1 MSTFLPVAGSGAST
15 LPTLN
20 EGSAAPRAKTL
31 APRKKTRQIR
41 LGNVLIGGGAP
52 IPVQSMTKTE
62 TTDVE
67 ATLWQIRE
75 MILAGCEI
83 IRVTANS
90 IEAADVF
97 DQLVAGSSV
106 PIVADV
112 HFDYRNAI
120 RVMEKG
126 VTGLRLNPGNI
137 GARWKVEEVTRMAKD
152 KGIPIRIGV
161 NAGSL
166 EKDLLKK
173 YGAPTPEAMV
183 ESGFRHIEIL
193 ESLGFHETKISLKA
207 SNVSMMVEAYR
218 LFAKQSD
225 YPLHLGVTEAGSQ
238 FSGSI
243 KSSVGLGILLSEGI
257 GDTIRVSLAT
267 DPVEEVRVGR
277 EILKSMGLR
286 DDGVNVIACPTCG
299 RLEVDMLPMV
309 EKVEKHLAGVKIP
322 LQVAIMGCSVN
333 GPGEAREADIGFAA
347 GKDMGMIYK
356 NGEPYRRIGGPN
368 MLDEFIREIDLLVAE
383 REKAVD
389 RETASESS
397 GG

>member
-1 MSTFLPVAGSGAST
+1 M
-15 LPTLN
+15 
-20 EGSAAPRAKTL
+20 
-31 APRKKTRQIR
+31 R
-41 LGNVLIGGGAP
+41 LGSVFIGGGAP
-52 IPVQSMTKTE
+52 ITVQSMTKTE
-62 TTDVE
+62 TADVE
-67 ATLWQIRE
+67 ATLWQIRD
-75 MILAGCEI
+75 MIMAGCEI
-83 IRVTANS
+83 VRVTANT

-97 DQLVAGSSV
+97 DRLVAGSSV
-106 PIVADV
+106 PVIADV
-112 HFDYRNAI
+112 HFDYRCAI

-137 GARWKVEEVTRMAKD
+137 GARWKVEEVTRMAGD
-152 KGIPIRIGV
+152 RGIPIRIGV

-173 YGAPTPEAMV
+173 YGEPTPEAMV
-183 ESGFRHIEIL
+183 ESAFRHLEIL
-193 ESLGFHETKISLKA
+193 ESLGFFETKVSLKA
-207 SNVSMMVEAYR
+207 SNVPMMVDAYR
-218 LFAKQSD
+218 LFSKQSD

-238 FSGSI
+238 FTGSV
-243 KSSVGLGILLSEGI
+243 KSAMGIGILLSEGI

-277 EILKSMGLR
+277 EILKGLHLR

-309 EKVEKHLAGVKIP
+309 ERVEKHLAGVKLP

-368 MLDEFIREIDLLVAE
+368 MLDEFIAEIDLLVEE
-383 REKAVD
+383 RTKSAG
-389 RETASESS
+389 ETRPAD
-397 GG
+397 

>member
-1 MSTFLPVAGSGAST
+1 MSTLLPVAGSGLST
-15 LPTLN
+15 LPALS
-20 EGSAAPRAKTL
+20 EEKAPARAKAL

-41 LGNVLIGGGAP
+41 LGNILIGGNAP
-52 IPVQSMTKTE
+52 ITVQSMTKTE
-62 TTDVE
+62 TTEVE
-67 ATLWQIRE
+67 ATLWQIRD
-75 MILAGCEI
+75 MIMAGCEI
-83 IRVTANS
+83 VRVTANTL
-90 IEAADVF
+90 EAADVF

-120 RVMEKG
+120 RAMEKG

-137 GARWKVEEVTRMAKD
+137 GARWKVEEVTRMAAG

-173 YGAPTPEAMV
+173 YGGPTPEAMV
-183 ESGFRHIEIL
+183 DSALRHLEIL
-193 ESLGFHETKISLKA
+193 ESLGFYQTKVSLKA

-218 LFAKQSD
+218 LFAQRSD

-243 KSSVGLGILLSEGI
+243 KSSVGLGVLLAEGI

-277 EILKSMGLR
+277 EILKSLGLR

-309 EKVEKHLAGVKIP
+309 ERVEKHLAGVKLP

-356 NGEPYRRIGGPN
+356 NGEPYRRIGGPD
-368 MLDEFIREIDLLVAE
+368 MLEEFIKEIDLLVEE
-383 REKAVD
+383 RQKALSTPKEAD
-389 RETASESS
+389 
-397 GG
+397 

>member
-1 MSTFLPVAGSGAST
+1 
-15 LPTLN
+15 
-20 EGSAAPRAKTL
+20 
-31 APRKKTRQIR
+31 
-41 LGNVLIGGGAP
+41 
-52 IPVQSMTKTE
+52 
-62 TTDVE
+62 
-67 ATLWQIRE
+67 
-75 MILAGCEI
+75 
-83 IRVTANS
+83 
-90 IEAADVF
+90 
-97 DQLVAGSSV
+97 
-106 PIVADV
+106 
-112 HFDYRNAI
+112 FDYRCAI

-173 YGAPTPEAMV
+173 YGEPTPEAIV
-183 ESGFRHIEIL
+183 ESAFRHLEIL
-193 ESLGFHETKISLKA
+193 ESLDFRETKVSLKA
-207 SNVSMMVEAYR
+207 SNVTMMVEAYR
-218 LFAKQSD
+218 LFSRQSD
-225 YPLHLGVTEAGSQ
+225 YPLHLGVTEAGSL
-238 FSGSI
+238 FSGTI
-243 KSSVGLGILLSEGI
+243 KSSMGIGLLLAEGI
-257 GDTIRVSLAT
+257 GDTIRVSLAA

-277 EILKSMGLR
+277 EILKGLGLR

-309 EKVEKHLAGVKIP
+309 ERVEKHLAGVKLP

-368 MLDEFIREIDLLVAE
+368 MLEEFLEEIDRLVAE
-383 REKAVD
+383 RQGIPP
-389 RETASESS
+389 RPSE
-397 GG
+397 

>member
-1 MSTFLPVAGSGAST
+1 MSQLPV
-15 LPTLN
+15 LN
-20 EGSAAPRAKTL
+20 APAESAPPKRTL
-31 APRKKTRQIR
+31 APRRKTRQIR

-62 TTDVE
+62 TKDVE
-67 ATLWQIRE
+67 ATLWQIRD
-75 MILAGCEI
+75 MIMAGCEI
-83 IRVTANS
+83 VRVTANT

-106 PIVADV
+106 PIIADV
-112 HFDYRNAI
+112 HFDYRCALRAI
-120 RVMEKG
+120 EKG
-126 VTGLRLNPGNI
+126 VTGLRINPGNI
-137 GARWKVEEVTRMAKD
+137 GARWKVEEVTRMAAD
-152 KGIPIRIGV
+152 RGIPIRIGV

-173 YGAPTPEAMV
+173 YGEPTPEAMV
-183 ESGFRHIEIL
+183 ESAFRHLEIL
-193 ESLGFHETKISLKA
+193 ESLGFRETKVALKA
-207 SNVSMMVEAYR
+207 SNAPMMVDAYR

-238 FSGSI
+238 FTGTV
-243 KSSVGLGILLSEGI
+243 KSAMGIGILLAEGI
-257 GDTIRVSLAT
+257 GDTIRVSLAA

-277 EILKSMGLR
+277 EILKGLHLR

-309 EKVEKHLAGVKIP
+309 ERIEKHLAGVKLP

-356 NGEPYRRIGGPN
+356 NGEPFRRIGGPN
-368 MLDEFIREIDLLVAE
+368 MLDEFIAEIDKLVEE
-383 REKAVD
+383 RTRAA
-389 RETASESS
+389 ASAPPAAAD
-397 GG
+397 

>member
-1 MSTFLPVAGSGAST
+1 MSTLLPVAGSGVST
-15 LPTLN
+15 LPTVN
-20 EGSAAPRAKTL
+20 DAKAPAPHPKTL
-31 APRKKTRQIR
+31 APRRKTRQIR
-41 LGNVLIGGGAP
+41 LGDVLIGGGAP

-67 ATLWQIRE
+67 ATLWQIRD
-75 MILAGCEI
+75 MIMAGCEVV
-83 IRVTANS
+83 RVTANTL
-90 IEAADVF
+90 EAADVF
-97 DQLVAGSSV
+97 DRLVAGSSV
-106 PIVADV
+106 PVVADV

-120 RVMEKG
+120 RAMEKG

-173 YGAPTPEAMV
+173 HGGPTPEAMV
-183 ESGFRHIEIL
+183 ESAFRHIEIL
-193 ESLGFHETKISLKA
+193 ESLAFFETKVSLKA
-207 SNVSMMVEAYR
+207 SNVPMMVEAYR
-218 LFAKQSD
+218 LFSKRSD

-238 FSGSI
+238 FAGSI
-243 KSSVGLGILLSEGI
+243 KSAMGLAVLLSEGI

-277 EILKSMGLR
+277 EILKGLGLR
-286 DDGVNVIACPTCG
+286 EDGVTVIACPTCG

-309 EKVEKHLAGVKIP
+309 DRVEKHLANVKIP

-356 NGEPYRRIGGPN
+356 NGEPFRRIGGLN

-383 REKAVD
+383 KEKGIPTPAAT
-389 RETASESS
+389 EE
-397 GG
+397 G

>member
-1 MSTFLPVAGSGAST
+1 MSQLPVRNAPPPET
-15 LPTLN
+15 
-20 EGSAAPRAKTL
+20 APRKRTL
-31 APRKKTRQIR
+31 APRRKTRQIR

-62 TTDVE
+62 TADVE
-67 ATLWQIRE
+67 ATLWQIRD
-75 MILAGCEI
+75 MIMAGCEVV
-83 IRVTANS
+83 RVTANT

-97 DQLVAGSSV
+97 DKLVAGSSV
-106 PIVADV
+106 PIIADV
-112 HFDYRNAI
+112 HFDYRCAL
-120 RVMEKG
+120 RAMEKG
-126 VTGLRLNPGNI
+126 VTGLRINPGNI
-137 GARWKVEEVTRMAKD
+137 GARWKVEEVTRMAAD
-152 KGIPIRIGV
+152 RGIPIRIGV

-173 YGAPTPEAMV
+173 YGEPTPEAMV
-183 ESGFRHIEIL
+183 ESAFRHLEIL
-193 ESLGFHETKISLKA
+193 ESLGFRETKVALKA
-207 SNVSMMVEAYR
+207 SNAPMMVDAYR

-238 FSGSI
+238 FTGTV
-243 KSSVGLGILLSEGI
+243 KSAMGIGILLAEGI
-257 GDTIRVSLAT
+257 GDTIRVSLAA

-277 EILKSMGLR
+277 EILKGLNLR

-309 EKVEKHLAGVKIP
+309 ERIEKHLAGVKLP

-356 NGEPYRRIGGPN
+356 NGEPFRRIGGPN
-368 MLDEFIREIDLLVAE
+368 MLDEFIAEIDKLVEE
-383 REKAVD
+383 RKRDA
-389 RETASESS
+389 ASAPVAAD
-397 GG
+397 

>member
-1 MSTFLPVAGSGAST
+1 MSTLLPVAGSPTST
-15 LPTLN
+15 LPTLKDTP
-20 EGSAAPRAKTL
+20 APARPKTIAPR
-31 APRKKTRQIR
+31 RKTRQIR
-41 LGNVLIGGGAP
+41 LGNLLIGGGAP

-62 TTDVE
+62 TADVD
-67 ATLWQIRE
+67 ATLWQIRD
-75 MILAGCEI
+75 MIMAGCEI
-83 IRVTANS
+83 VRVTANTL
-90 IEAADVF
+90 EAADVF
-97 DQLVAGSSV
+97 DKLVAGSSV
-106 PIVADV
+106 PIIADV

-126 VTGLRLNPGNI
+126 VPGLRLNPGNI
-137 GARWKVEEVTRMAKD
+137 GARWKVEEVVKMAKD

-173 YGAPTPEAMV
+173 YGEPTPEAMV

-193 ESLGFHETKISLKA
+193 ESLGFYETKLSLKA
-207 SNVSMMVEAYR
+207 SNVPMMVEAYR
-218 LFAKQSD
+218 LFSKQSD

-243 KSSVGLGILLSEGI
+243 KSAAGLAILLAEGI

-277 EILKSMGLR
+277 EILKAMGLR

-356 NGEPYRRIGGPN
+356 NGEPFRRIGGPN
-368 MLDEFIREIDLLVAE
+368 MLDEFIAEIDKMVE
-383 REKAVD
+383 EKQK
-389 RETASESS
+389 TIASAPS
-397 GG
+397 GE